1 LKAKKKSIT
10 LRLIVLGCCCVVLAA
25 GWLLLKRLEGEKP
38 AIVIELASGHLN
50 LSQTISVTVSDA
62 NSGLR
67 KVWIGIVKD
76 KKEVVLLDKNFPAT
90 DFSGGG
96 KIHKATFKIKI
107 EPKEIG
113 LTDGKA
119 ILRMVVRDFS
129 WRKWWHGNRTYIEKD
144 VTIDTKP
151 PQIDL
156 LTRVHNLSQG
166 GSGLVIFRISEP
178 CIAQGVYAGEKFFP
192 GHAGYFKDPKIIIA
206 FFALNYKQGPD
217 TEVFVKVTDYAGNSG
232 RTGFPHYFKRKTF
245 KKDVIKISDRF
256 LNWKLPEFDV
266 ETPLDSKTPLADKFL
281 KVNRDI
287 RKDNYR
293 QLAKLLVKTDNII
306 YWDGPFGRL
315 PKSARRAGFADHRK
329 YKYKGPV
336 IDKQVHLGIDLASV
350 AHSPVP
356 ASNKGK
362 VVFADSLGIYGKTVV
377 LDHGFGLF
385 SMYAHLSAVNVSEGQ
400 IVAKDKIIGRTG
412 STGMAGGDHLHYAM
426 LVHDTFVN
434 PVEWWDA
441 AWIKNNITAKIE
453 AVSVLKRKGSSH
465 K

>member
-1 LKAKKKSIT
+1 LKNKKKNIKFWFIT
-10 LRLIVLGCCCVVLAA
+10 LGCCFIVLAA
-25 GWLLLKRLEGEKP
+25 GLLLLKRLEGEKP
-38 AIVIELASGHLN
+38 AIVLELASGYLN

-67 KVWIGIVKD
+67 RIWIGLVKD

-90 DFSGGG
+90 GFAGGG

-113 LTDGKA
+113 ITDGKA

-129 WRKWWHGNRTYIEKD
+129 WRKWWRGNRTYIEKD
-144 VTIDTKP
+144 VTIDTRP

-166 GSGLVIFRISEP
+166 GAGLVIFRVSEP
-178 CIAQGVYAGEKFFP
+178 CIAQGVYAGENFFP
-192 GHAGYFKDPKIIIA
+192 GHAGYFKDPNIIIA
-206 FFALNYKQGPD
+206 FFALSYKQGPD
-217 TEVFVKVTDYAGNSG
+217 TEVFVKATDYAGNGG
-232 RTGFPHYFKRKTF
+232 RTGFPHYFKRKAF
-245 KKDVIKISDRF
+245 KKDVINISDRF
-256 LNWKLPEFDV
+256 LNWKMPEFDV
-266 ETPLDSKTPLADKFL
+266 KTPLDSKAPMVDKFL

-287 RKDNYR
+287 RKANYR
-293 QLAKLLVKTDNII
+293 QLTRLLVKTDNVI

-329 YKYKGPV
+329 YTYKGPV
-336 IDKQVHLGIDLASV
+336 IDEQVHLGIDLASL

-362 VVFADSLGIYGKTVV
+362 VVFAGPMGIYGKTVV

-400 IVAKDKIIGRTG
+400 IVAKGEIIGRTG
-412 STGMAGGDHLHYAM
+412 STGMAGGDHLHFAM

-441 AWIKNNITAKIE
+441 AWIKNNITSKIE
-453 AVSVLKRKGSSH
+453 GLSELQSKGSIR

>member
-1 LKAKKKSIT
+1 MKNKKKNIA
-10 LRLIVLGCCCVVLAA
+10 LRLIALGCCCGVLAA
-25 GWLLLKRLEGEKP
+25 GWLLLQRLEGEKP
-38 AIVIELASGHLN
+38 AIMLELSSGYLN

-67 KVWIGIVKD
+67 RIWIGIVKD

-90 DFSGGG
+90 DFFGGG
-96 KIHKATFKIKI
+96 KIHKATLKIKI

-113 LTDGKA
+113 ITDGKA

-129 WRKWWHGNRTYIEKD
+129 WRKWWRGNRTYIEKD

-166 GSGLVIFRISEP
+166 GAGLVIFRISEP
-178 CIAQGVYAGEKFFP
+178 CIAQGVYVGENFFP
-192 GHAGYFKDPKIIIA
+192 GQAGYFEDPNIIMA

-217 TEVFVKVTDYAGNSG
+217 TEVFVKATDYAGNGG
-232 RTGFPHYFKRKTF
+232 RTGFPHYFKHKAF

-256 LNWKLPEFDV
+256 LNLKMPEFDV
-266 ETPLDSKTPLADKFL
+266 ETPLDSKTPMADKFL

-287 RKDNYR
+287 RKANYR
-293 QLAKLLVKTDNII
+293 QLTRLLVKTDNII

-315 PKSARRAGFADHRK
+315 PQSARRAGFADHRK

-336 IDKQVHLGIDLASV
+336 IDEQVHLGIDLASL

-356 ASNKGK
+356 ASNNGK
-362 VVFADSLGIYGKTVV
+362 VVFAGSMGIYGKTVV

-400 IVAKDKIIGRTG
+400 IVANGKIIGRTG
-412 STGMAGGDHLHYAM
+412 STGMAGGDHLHFAM

-453 AVSVLKRKGSSH
+453 AVSDLRRKRE
-465 K
+465 

>member
-1 LKAKKKSIT
+1 MKAKKKNNT

-25 GWLLLKRLEGEKP
+25 GWPLLKRLEGEKP

-96 KIHKATFKIKI
+96 KTHNATFKIKI

-178 CIAQGVYAGEKFFP
+178 CAAQGVYVGESFFP
-192 GHAGYFKDPKIIIA
+192 GQAGYFKDPNIILA

-217 TEVFVKVTDYAGNSG
+217 TEVFVKATDYAGNGG
-232 RTGFPHYFKRKTF
+232 RTGFPHYFKRKAF

-266 ETPLDSKTPLADKFL
+266 KTPLDSKTPMVDKFL

-287 RKDNYR
+287 RKANYR
-293 QLAKLLVKTDNII
+293 QLQQLLIKTDNIM

-315 PKSARRAGFADHRK
+315 PQSARRAGFADHRK

-385 SMYAHLSAVNVSEGQ
+385 SMYAHLSTVNVSEGQ

-441 AWIKNNITAKIE
+441 AWIKNNITTKID
-453 AVSVLKRKGSSH
+453 AVSALKRKGISH

>member
-1 LKAKKKSIT
+1 
-10 LRLIVLGCCCVVLAA
+10 
-25 GWLLLKRLEGEKP
+25 
-38 AIVIELASGHLN
+38 

-67 KVWIGIVKD
+67 RIWIGLVKD
-76 KKEVVLLDKNFPAT
+76 KKEVVLLDKNFPAPG
-90 DFSGGG
+90 FSGGG
-96 KIHKATFKIKI
+96 KIHEATFKVKI

-113 LTDGKA
+113 ITDGKA

-129 WRKWWHGNRTYIEKD
+129 WRKWWRGNRTYIEKD
-144 VTIDTKP
+144 VTIDTRP

-166 GSGLVIFRISEP
+166 GAGLVIFRISEP
-178 CIAQGVYAGEKFFP
+178 CMAQDVYVGENFFP

-217 TEVFVKVTDYAGNSG
+217 TEVFVKATDYAGNSG

-266 ETPLDSKTPLADKFL
+266 EAPLDSKTPLADKFL

-350 AHSPVP
+350 AHSSVP

-441 AWIKNNITAKIE
+441 AWIKNNITTKID
-453 AVSVLKRKGSSH
+453 AVSALKRKGISH

>member
-1 LKAKKKSIT
+1 MKAKKKSIT
-10 LRLIVLGCCCVVLAA
+10 LRLIALGCCCLILAA
-25 GWLLLKRLEGEKP
+25 GWLLLKRLEGEKS
-38 AIVIELASGHLN
+38 AIMLELSSGYLN
-50 LSQTISVTVSDA
+50 LSQTISVTASDA

-67 KVWIGIVKD
+67 RIWIGLVKD

-90 DFSGGG
+90 GFSGGG

-113 LTDGKA
+113 ITDGKA

-129 WRKWWHGNRTYIEKD
+129 WRKWWRGNRTYIEKD
-144 VTIDTKP
+144 VTIDTRP

-166 GSGLVIFRISEP
+166 GAGLVIFRISEP
-178 CIAQGVYAGEKFFP
+178 CIAQGVYVGENFFP
-192 GHAGYFKDPKIIIA
+192 GHAGYFKDQNIIIT
-206 FFALNYKQGPD
+206 FFALNYKQGTD
-217 TEVFVKVTDYAGNSG
+217 TEVFVKATDYAGNGG
-232 RTGFPHYFKRKTF
+232 RTGFPHYFKRKAF

-256 LNWKLPEFDV
+256 LNWKMPEFDV
-266 ETPLDSKTPLADKFL
+266 KTPLDSKTPMVDKFL

-287 RKDNYR
+287 RMANYR
-293 QLAKLLVKTDNII
+293 QLTRLLVKTDSII

-315 PKSARRAGFADHRK
+315 PKSAKRAGFADHRK

-336 IDKQVHLGIDLASV
+336 IDEQVHLGIDLASV
-350 AHSPVP
+350 AHSPIP
-356 ASNKGK
+356 ASNNGK
-362 VVFADSLGIYGKTVV
+362 VVFADSMGIYGKTVV

-400 IVAKDKIIGRTG
+400 IVAKGKIIGRTG
-412 STGMAGGDHLHYAM
+412 STGMAGGDHLHFAM

-453 AVSVLKRKGSSH
+453 SISDLRRKGSSH

>member
-1 LKAKKKSIT
+1 MKTKKKKIT
-10 LRLIVLGCCCVVLAA
+10 LWLIVLGCCCVLLAA

-38 AIVIELASGHLN
+38 AIMLELSSGHLN

-67 KVWIGIVKD
+67 RIWIGLVKD

-90 DFSGGG
+90 GFSGHG
-96 KIHKATFKIKI
+96 KIHEATFKIKI

-113 LTDGKA
+113 ITDGKA

-129 WRKWWHGNRTYIEKD
+129 WRKWWRGNRTYIEKD
-144 VTIDTKP
+144 VTIDTRP

-166 GSGLVIFRISEP
+166 GAGLVIFRISEP
-178 CIAQGVYAGEKFFP
+178 CTVQGVYVGENFYP
-192 GHAGYFKDPKIIIA
+192 GHAGYFKDQNIIIA
-206 FFALNYKQGPD
+206 FFALNYKQGPA
-217 TEVFVKVTDYAGNSG
+217 TEVFVKATDYAGNDG
-232 RTGFPHYFKRKTF
+232 RTGFPHYFKRKAF

-256 LNWKLPEFDV
+256 LNWKMPEFDV
-266 ETPLDSKTPLADKFL
+266 KTPLDSKTPMVDKFL

-287 RKDNYR
+287 RMANYS
-293 QLAKLLVKTDNII
+293 QLTRLLVKTDNII

-336 IDKQVHLGIDLASV
+336 IDEQVHLGIDLASLV
-350 AHSPVP
+350 HSPVP

-362 VVFADSLGIYGKTVV
+362 VVFAGSMGIYGRTVV

-400 IVAKDKIIGRTG
+400 IVAKGKIIGRTG
-412 STGMAGGDHLHYAM
+412 STGMAGGDHLHFAM

-441 AWIKNNITAKIE
+441 TWIKNNITAKIE
-453 AVSVLKRKGSSH
+453 GVSDLRRKGSNH

>member
-1 LKAKKKSIT
+1 MKTKKKKIA
-10 LRLIVLGCCCVVLAA
+10 LWLIVLGCCCVLLAA

-38 AIVIELASGHLN
+38 AIMLELSSGYLN

-67 KVWIGIVKD
+67 RIWIGLVKD
-76 KKEVVLLDKNFPAT
+76 KKEVVLLDKDFPAT
-90 DFSGGG
+90 GFSGHG
-96 KIHKATFKIKI
+96 KIHEATFKIKI

-113 LTDGKA
+113 ITDGKA

-129 WRKWWHGNRTYIEKD
+129 WRKWWRGNRTYIEKD
-144 VTIDTKP
+144 VTIDTRP

-166 GSGLVIFRISEP
+166 GAGLVIFRVSEP
-178 CIAQGVYAGEKFFP
+178 CIAQGVYAGENFYP
-192 GHAGYFKDPKIIIA
+192 GHAGYFKDQNIIIA

-217 TEVFVKVTDYAGNSG
+217 TEVFVKATDYAGNDG
-232 RTGFPHYFKRKTF
+232 RTGFPHYFKRKAF

-256 LNWKLPEFDV
+256 LNWKMPEFEV
-266 ETPLDSKTPLADKFL
+266 KTPLDSKTPMVDKFL
-281 KVNRDI
+281 IVNRDI
-287 RKDNYR
+287 RMANYR
-293 QLAKLLVKTDNII
+293 QLTRLLDKTDSII

-336 IDKQVHLGIDLASV
+336 IDEQVHLGIDLASV
-350 AHSPVP
+350 VHSPVP

-362 VVFADSLGIYGKTVV
+362 VVFAGSMGIYGRTVV

-400 IVAKDKIIGRTG
+400 IVAKGKLIGRTG
-412 STGMAGGDHLHYAM
+412 STGMAGGDHLHFAM

-441 AWIKNNITAKIE
+441 TWIKNNITAKIE
-453 AVSVLKRKGSSH
+453 GVSDLRRKGSSH

>member
-1 LKAKKKSIT
+1 MLKAKKKNIA
-10 LRLIVLGCCCVVLAA
+10 LRLIALGCCSVILAA

-38 AIVIELASGHLN
+38 ALMLELPSGHLN
-50 LSQTISVTVSDA
+50 LSQTISVTVSDE

-67 KVWIGIVKD
+67 RIWIGLVKD
-76 KKEVVLLDKNFPAT
+76 KREVVLLDKNFPVT
-90 DFSGGG
+90 GFSGGG

-113 LTDGKA
+113 ITDGKA

-129 WRKWWHGNRTYIEKD
+129 WRKWWRGNRTYIEKD

-166 GSGLVIFRISEP
+166 GAGLVIFRISEP
-178 CIAQGVYAGEKFFP
+178 SIAQGVYVGENYFP
-192 GHAGYFKDPKIIIA
+192 GHAGYFKDPSIIIA
-206 FFALNYKQGPD
+206 FFALNYKQGPG
-217 TEVFVKVTDYAGNSG
+217 TKVFVKVTDYAGNVG
-232 RTGFPHYFKRKTF
+232 RTGFPHYFRRKAF

-256 LNWKLPEFDV
+256 LNWKMPEFDV
-266 ETPLDSKTPLADKFL
+266 ETPLDSKTPIDKFL

-287 RKDNYR
+287 RKANYR
-293 QLAKLLVKTDNII
+293 QITRLVVKTDNIN

-315 PKSARRAGFADHRK
+315 PKSVRRAGFADHRK

-336 IDKQVHLGIDLASV
+336 IDEQVHLGIDLASV
-350 AHSPVP
+350 VHSPVP

-362 VVFADSLGIYGKTVV
+362 VVFAGSLGIYGKTVL

-385 SMYAHLSAVNVSEGQ
+385 SMYAHMSAVNVSEGQ
-400 IVAKDKIIGRTG
+400 IVAKGEIIGRTG
-412 STGMAGGDHLHYAM
+412 NTGLAGGDHLHFGM
-426 LVHDTFVN
+426 LVNDTFVN

-453 AVSVLKRKGSSH
+453 AVSDLKRNGSSH